1 MFHKRHRPS
10 LTLTAAFVV
19 TLCTVPASAHHGYTG
34 EYDANRPIYIE
45 GTVRKVD
52 VAYPHVEMTI
62 QVTQRTQVPATLPK
76 IADVAIPDVMKI
88 MTMAA
93 PGTYALQV
101 AGLQTE
107 LQGRIAAGDRIA
119 LVALQ
124 NCLPPNQY
132 RTRWVRI
139 ASGDVVSLA
148 GNTQTEVAGCKKQ

>member
-1 MFHKRHRPS
+1 MFQKHHRKS
-10 LTLTAAFVV
+10 LALTAAFVAALS
-19 TLCTVPASAHHGYTG
+19 TLPASAHHGYTG
-34 EYDANRPIYIE
+34 EYDAKRPIYIE
-45 GTVRKVD
+45 GTVQKVD
-52 VAYPHVEMTI
+52 IAYPHVEMTI
-62 QVTQRTQVPATLPK
+62 QVSQRAQVPATLPK

-88 MTMAA
+88 MTVAA

-107 LQGRIAAGDRIA
+107 LQGRIAAGDKIA

-148 GNTQTEVAGCKKQ
+148 GNTQTEVAGCKKK